1 MHGRLAMIE
10 IQRGNAAAA
19 LAEAWQTFYGT
30 RDANMALALQ
40 IGDDRAAADA
50 VLKVLVARPTSDRLY
65 GSIVDVHA
73 LRREP
78 DRVFAWLERA
88 IKNDENL
95 AGNLLT
101 GPFLAPYRRDPRFAA
116 LCKQL
121 GPAGGRRCGGDAI
134 AVAPQWR
141 LASVPD
147 TVMNF
152 ATVPERI
159 AALRDVMQQRGIAA
173 CIVPTADPH
182 LSEYLPGHWT
192 AREWLSGFTGSAG
205 TLVVTPQ
212 FAGLWTDSRYFSQA
226 ERQLAG
232 SGVELVKLNVPHM
245 PEHVE
250 WLCERVHAGDKVA
263 CAADMLSL
271 ATERSLRKHLAK
283 HGAEL
288 VQDDLPGAV
297 WSDRPTLPHAPIYEH
312 PIEYAIHTRAKKLA
326 EVRAAMKRAGATHHI
341 VSALDEVAW
350 VLNLRGSDV
359 EYNPVFLAHL
369 LIDANGATLFVE
381 ASKLDAPLQKL
392 LASDSIRIAPYAE
405 AGGALV
411 DLPLDAKLLL
421 APGAISASVAHTIP
435 QHVTLVEAPGPVTAA
450 KARKSD
456 KEMDHVREAMRRDG
470 VALVRGARWLEQS
483 LRDGRRLSELDVDEK
498 LRELRAQQPGF
509 VSESF
514 STIAGYQANAAL
526 PHYRA
531 MPESHAELKPLGMLL
546 IDSGAQYLG
555 GTTDITRMWALGET
569 TPEQRRDVTLVLKG
583 VIALSRA
590 KFPCGASGQ
599 QLDALARA
607 PIWAAGID
615 YGHGTGHG
623 VGYCLNVHEG
633 PQSIRPPRSGQHL
646 EAMEV
651 GMITSIEPG
660 IYKPGRHGVRI
671 ENLAATIPAGA
682 GEFGAFLAF
691 ETLTLCPID
700 TRLLEPSLLD
710 ATETAWLDDYHASV
724 RERLAPL
731 LDDAADRAWLDLRCA
746 PLGVAK
752 AA

>member
-1 MHGRLAMIE
+1 MKHQNRLP
-10 IQRGNAAAA
+10 A
-19 LAEAWQTFYGT
+19 LIFHKSV
-30 RDANMALALQ
+30 RSN
-40 IGDDRAAADA
+40 
-50 VLKVLVARPTSDRLY
+50 RL
-65 GSIVDVHA
+65 
-73 LRREP
+73 
-78 DRVFAWLERA
+78 LEMT
-88 IKNDENL
+88 L
-95 AGNLLT
+95 
-101 GPFLAPYRRDPRFAA
+101 
-116 LCKQL
+116 
-121 GPAGGRRCGGDAI
+121 
-134 AVAPQWR
+134 
-141 LASVPD
+141 
-147 TVMNF
+147 

-159 AALRDVMQQRGIAA
+159 AALRGLMQQRGVSA

-182 LSEYLPGHWT
+182 LSEYLPAHWQ

-232 SGVELVKLNVPHM
+232 SGVELVKLNVPHT

-250 WLCERVHAGDKVA
+250 WLCARVHAGDKVA

-271 ATERSLRKHLAK
+271 AAERSLRKQLAK

-288 VQDDLPGAV
+288 VEDDLPAAI
-297 WSDRPTLPHAPIYEH
+297 WNDRPPLPHAPVYEH
-312 PIEYAIHTRAKKLA
+312 PLDYAIRSRADKLGD
-326 EVRAAMKRAGATHHI
+326 VRKAMQRAGATHHI
-341 VSALDEVAW
+341 VSALDEIAW

-369 LIDANGATLFVE
+369 LIDAQAATLLVE
-381 ASKLDAPLQKL
+381 AGKLDADLQET
-392 LASDSIRIAPYAE
+392 LAGGGVRIAPYE
-405 AGGALV
+405 ALGDALTA
-411 DLPLDAKLLL
+411 LPREAVLLL
-421 APGAISASVAHTIP
+421 APGAISAAVARAIP
-435 QHVTLVEAPGPVTAA
+435 QHVALIEAPGPITSA
-450 KARKSD
+450 KARKTG
-456 KEMDHVREAMRRDG
+456 KEMHHVREAMRRDG
-470 VALVRGARWLEQS
+470 VALVRGARWLEES
-483 LRDGRRLSELDVDEK
+483 LKHDQRLTELDVDTR
-498 LRELRAQQPGF
+498 LRELRAEQPGF

-514 STIAGYQANAAL
+514 STIAGYEANAAL

-531 MPESHAELKPLGMLL
+531 MPESHAELHAKGMLL

-569 TPEQRRDVTLVLKG
+569 SPEQRRDVTLVLKG

-590 KFPCGASGQ
+590 KFPRGTSGQ

-607 PIWAAGID
+607 PIWAAGVD

-646 EAMEV
+646 EAMDV

-671 ENLAATIPAGA
+671 ENLAATIPAGD
-682 GEFGAFLAF
+682 GEFGEFLAF

-700 TRLLEPSLLD
+700 TRLLDLSLLD
-710 ATETAWLDDYHASV
+710 ASEIAWLDGYHANV

-731 LDDAADRAWLDLRCA
+731 LDDPADRAWLDARCA
-746 PLGVAK
+746 PLAAAK

>member
-1 MHGRLAMIE
+1 M
-10 IQRGNAAAA
+10 
-19 LAEAWQTFYGT
+19 T
-30 RDANMALALQ
+30 
-40 IGDDRAAADA
+40 
-50 VLKVLVARPTSDRLY
+50 
-65 GSIVDVHA
+65 
-73 LRREP
+73 
-78 DRVFAWLERA
+78 
-88 IKNDENL
+88 
-95 AGNLLT
+95 
-101 GPFLAPYRRDPRFAA
+101 
-116 LCKQL
+116 
-121 GPAGGRRCGGDAI
+121 PATI
-134 AVAPQWR
+134 
-141 LASVPD
+141 
-147 TVMNF
+147 
-152 ATVPERI
+152 PERI
-159 AALRDVMQQRGIAA
+159 AALRGVMQQHGIAA

-182 LSEYLPGHWT
+182 LSEYLPEHWT

-205 TLVVTPQ
+205 TLVVTQ
-212 FAGLWTDSRYFSQA
+212 DFAGLWTDSRYFSQA

-232 SGVELVKLNVPHM
+232 SGVELVKLNVPHT

-250 WLCERVHAGDKVA
+250 WLCARLHAGDKIA

-271 ATERSLRKHLAK
+271 ATERSLRKQLAK

-288 VQDDLPGAV
+288 VEDDLPAAV
-297 WSDRPTLPHAPIYEH
+297 WNDRPPLPHAPVYEH
-312 PIEYAIHTRAKKLA
+312 PLEFAIHGRTEKLA
-326 EVRAAMKRAGATHHI
+326 DVRVAMKRAGATHHI
-341 VSALDEVAW
+341 VSALDEIAW

-369 LIDANGATLFVE
+369 LIDAKGATLFVE
-381 ASKLDAPLQKL
+381 ASKLNPDLQAAL
-392 LASDSIRIAPYAE
+392 EHDGVRVAPYESIAD
-405 AGGALV
+405 ALGK
-411 DLPLDAKLLL
+411 LPQDTKLLL
-421 APGAISASVAHTIP
+421 APAQISAAVAHAIP
-435 QHVTLVEAPGPVTAA
+435 DQVTLIEATGPITVA
-450 KARKSD
+450 KARKTA
-456 KEMDHVREAMRRDG
+456 KEMEHVREAMRRDG
-470 VALVRGARWLEQS
+470 VALVRGARWLEES
-483 LRDGRRLSELDVDEK
+483 LKRGQRLTELDVDTK
-498 LRELRAQQPGF
+498 LREFRAQQPGF

-514 STIAGYQANAAL
+514 STIAGYEANAAL

-531 MPESHAELKPLGMLL
+531 LPDAHAELHAKGMLL

-590 KFPCGASGQ
+590 KFPRGTSGQ

-607 PIWAAGID
+607 PIWAAGVD

-646 EAMEV
+646 EAMDV

-671 ENLAATIPAGA
+671 ENLAATIPAGD
-682 GEFGAFLAF
+682 GEFGEFLAF

-700 TRLLEPSLLD
+700 TRLLDLSLLD
-710 ATETAWLDDYHASV
+710 AAEIAWLDAYHATV

-731 LDDAADRAWLDLRCA
+731 LDDAADRAWLDARCA
-746 PLGVAK
+746 PLAAAK

>member
-1 MHGRLAMIE
+1 M
-10 IQRGNAAAA
+10 NA
-19 LAEAWQTFYGT
+19 
-30 RDANMALALQ
+30 D
-40 IGDDRAAADA
+40 I
-50 VLKVLVARPTSDRLY
+50 PT
-65 GSIVDVHA
+65 
-73 LRREP
+73 
-78 DRVFAWLERA
+78 
-88 IKNDENL
+88 
-95 AGNLLT
+95 
-101 GPFLAPYRRDPRFAA
+101 
-116 LCKQL
+116 
-121 GPAGGRRCGGDAI
+121 
-134 AVAPQWR
+134 
-141 LASVPD
+141 
-147 TVMNF
+147 
-152 ATVPERI
+152 RI
-159 AALRDVMQQRGIAA
+159 AALRNVMQQRGIAA

-182 LSEYLPGHWT
+182 LSEYLPEHWT

-205 TLVVTPQ
+205 TLVVTAD
-212 FAGLWTDSRYFSQA
+212 FAGVWTDSRYFSQA

-232 SGVELVKLNVPHM
+232 SGVELVKLNVPHT

-250 WLCERVHAGDKVA
+250 WLCHRMKPGDKAA

-271 ATERSLRKHLAK
+271 ATERSVRKQLAE

-288 VQDDLPGAV
+288 IEDDLPAAIWNG
-297 WSDRPTLPHAPIYEH
+297 RPPLPHAPVYEH
-312 PIEYAIHTRAKKLA
+312 PLEYAIHARAEKLA
-326 EVRAAMKRAGATHHI
+326 NVRDAMQRAGATHHI
-341 VSALDEVAW
+341 VSALDEIAW

-369 LIDANGATLFVE
+369 LIDANGATLFAE
-381 ASKLDAPLQKL
+381 ASKLDADLQKK
-392 LASDSIRIAPYAE
+392 LAGDGVRIAPYA
-405 AGGALV
+405 GIDDALAK
-411 DLPLDAKLLL
+411 LASDAKLLL
-421 APGAISASVAHTIP
+421 APAQVSAAITRAIPAQVALI
-435 QHVTLVEAPGPVTAA
+435 EAPGPITAA
-450 KARKSD
+450 KARKSG
-456 KEMDHVREAMRRDG
+456 KEMEHVREAMRRDG

-483 LRDGRRLSELDVDEK
+483 LHDGKRLTELDVDER
-498 LRELRAQQPGF
+498 LRELRGEQPGF

-531 MPESHAELKPLGMLL
+531 MPESHSELKPRGMLL

-590 KFPCGASGQ
+590 KFPRGTSGQ

-607 PIWAAGID
+607 PIWAAGVD

-646 EAMEV
+646 EAMDV

-671 ENLAATIPAGA
+671 ENLAATFSAGN
-682 GEFGAFLAF
+682 GEFGEFLQF

-700 TRLLEPSLLD
+700 TRLLDLSLLD
-710 ATETAWLDDYHASV
+710 ASEVAWLDGYHTMV

-731 LDDAADRAWLDLRCA
+731 LDDAADRAWLDARCA

>member
-1 MHGRLAMIE
+1 MTLATI
-10 IQRGNAAAA
+10 
-19 LAEAWQTFYGT
+19 
-30 RDANMALALQ
+30 
-40 IGDDRAAADA
+40 
-50 VLKVLVARPTSDRLY
+50 
-65 GSIVDVHA
+65 
-73 LRREP
+73 
-78 DRVFAWLERA
+78 
-88 IKNDENL
+88 
-95 AGNLLT
+95 
-101 GPFLAPYRRDPRFAA
+101 
-116 LCKQL
+116 
-121 GPAGGRRCGGDAI
+121 
-134 AVAPQWR
+134 
-141 LASVPD
+141 
-147 TVMNF
+147 
-152 ATVPERI
+152 PERI
-159 AALRDVMQQRGIAA
+159 AALRGAMQQRGIAA

-182 LSEYLPGHWT
+182 LSEYLPEHWT

-205 TLVVTPQ
+205 TLVVTQ
-212 FAGLWTDSRYFSQA
+212 DFAGLWTDSRYFSQA

-232 SGVELVKLNVPHM
+232 SGVELVKLNVPHT

-250 WLCERVHAGDKVA
+250 WLCARVHTGDKVA

-271 ATERSLRKHLAK
+271 ATERSLRKQLAK

-288 VQDDLPGAV
+288 VEDDLPAAI
-297 WSDRPTLPHAPIYEH
+297 WNDRPSLPHALVYEH
-312 PIEYAIHTRAKKLA
+312 PLEFAIHGRTEKLA
-326 EVRAAMKRAGATHHI
+326 DVRAAMKRAGATHHI
-341 VSALDEVAW
+341 VSALDEIAW

-369 LIDANGATLFVE
+369 LIDAQGATSFVE
-381 ASKLDAPLQKL
+381 ASKLNPDLQAAL
-392 LASDSIRIAPYAE
+392 EHDGVRVAPYESIAD
-405 AGGALV
+405 ALGK
-411 DLPLDAKLLL
+411 LPQDTKLLL
-421 APGAISASVAHTIP
+421 APAQISAAVAHAIP
-435 QHVTLVEAPGPVTAA
+435 DQVTLIEANGPITVA
-450 KARKSD
+450 KARKTA
-456 KEMDHVREAMRRDG
+456 KEMEHVREAMRRDG
-470 VALVRGARWLEQS
+470 VALVRGARWLEES
-483 LRDGRRLSELDVDEK
+483 LKRGERLTELDVDTK

-514 STIAGYQANAAL
+514 STIAGYEANAAL

-531 MPESHAELKPLGMLL
+531 MPESHSELKPKGMLL

-583 VIALSRA
+583 MIALSRA
-590 KFPCGASGQ
+590 KFPRGTSGQ

-607 PIWAAGID
+607 PIWAAGVD

-646 EAMEV
+646 EAMDV

-671 ENLAATIPAGA
+671 ENLAATIPAGD
-682 GEFGAFLAF
+682 GEFGEFLAF

-700 TRLLEPSLLD
+700 TRLLDLSLLD
-710 ATETAWLDDYHASV
+710 AAEIAWLDAYHATI

-731 LDDAADRAWLDLRCA
+731 LDDAADRAWLDARCA
-746 PLGVAK
+746 PLAAAK

>member
-1 MHGRLAMIE
+1 MTHTTI
-10 IQRGNAAAA
+10 
-19 LAEAWQTFYGT
+19 
-30 RDANMALALQ
+30 
-40 IGDDRAAADA
+40 
-50 VLKVLVARPTSDRLY
+50 
-65 GSIVDVHA
+65 
-73 LRREP
+73 
-78 DRVFAWLERA
+78 
-88 IKNDENL
+88 
-95 AGNLLT
+95 
-101 GPFLAPYRRDPRFAA
+101 
-116 LCKQL
+116 
-121 GPAGGRRCGGDAI
+121 
-134 AVAPQWR
+134 
-141 LASVPD
+141 
-147 TVMNF
+147 
-152 ATVPERI
+152 PERI
-159 AALRDVMQQRGIAA
+159 AALRDVMQQRGISA

-182 LSEYLPGHWT
+182 LSEYLPAHWQ

-205 TLVVTPQ
+205 ILVATQ
-212 FAGLWTDSRYFSQA
+212 NFAGLWTDSRYFSQA

-232 SGVELVKLNVPHM
+232 SGVELVKLNVPHT

-250 WLCERVHAGDKVA
+250 WLCARVHVGDKVA

-271 ATERSLRKHLAK
+271 ASERSLRKALAK

-288 VQDDLPGAV
+288 VDDDLPGAI
-297 WSDRPTLPHAPIYEH
+297 WTDRPPPPHAPVYEH
-312 PIEYAIHTRAKKLA
+312 PIDYAIHARAEKLA
-326 EVRAAMKRAGATHHI
+326 DVREAMQRAGATHHV
-341 VSALDEVAW
+341 VSALDEIAW

-381 ASKLDAPLQKL
+381 ASKLDADLKSA
-392 LASDSIRIAPYAE
+392 LANDGVHIAPYE
-405 AGGALV
+405 SIGDDLRALPR
-411 DLPLDAKLLL
+411 DSTLLL
-421 APGAISASVAHTIP
+421 SSAQVSAAVARAIPDHF
-435 QHVTLVEAPGPVTAA
+435 TLIEAAGPITSA
-450 KARKSD
+450 KARKTER
-456 KEMDHVREAMRRDG
+456 EMNHVREAMRRDG
-470 VALVRGARWLEQS
+470 VALVRGAHWLEQC
-483 LRDGRRLSELDVDEK
+483 LGEGKRLTELDVDEK

-531 MPESHAELKPLGMLL
+531 MPELHAELKRLGMLL

-590 KFPCGASGQ
+590 KFPRGASGQ

-607 PIWAAGID
+607 PIWAAGVD

-646 EAMEV
+646 EAMDV

-671 ENLAATIPAGA
+671 ENLAATVPAGD
-682 GEFGAFLAF
+682 GEFGEFLAF

-710 ATETAWLDDYHASV
+710 ANEIAWLDDYHAMV

-731 LDDAADRAWLDLRCA
+731 LDDAADRAWLDVRCA
-746 PLGVAK
+746 PVKVAK

>member
-1 MHGRLAMIE
+1 MTLATI
-10 IQRGNAAAA
+10 
-19 LAEAWQTFYGT
+19 
-30 RDANMALALQ
+30 
-40 IGDDRAAADA
+40 
-50 VLKVLVARPTSDRLY
+50 
-65 GSIVDVHA
+65 
-73 LRREP
+73 
-78 DRVFAWLERA
+78 
-88 IKNDENL
+88 
-95 AGNLLT
+95 
-101 GPFLAPYRRDPRFAA
+101 
-116 LCKQL
+116 
-121 GPAGGRRCGGDAI
+121 
-134 AVAPQWR
+134 
-141 LASVPD
+141 
-147 TVMNF
+147 
-152 ATVPERI
+152 PERI
-159 AALRDVMQQRGIAA
+159 AALRGAMQQRGIAA

-182 LSEYLPGHWT
+182 LSEYLPEHWT

-205 TLVVTPQ
+205 TLVVTQ
-212 FAGLWTDSRYFSQA
+212 DFAGLWTDSRYFSQA

-232 SGVELVKLNVPHM
+232 SGVELVKLNVPHT

-250 WLCERVHAGDKVA
+250 WLCARLHAGDKIA

-271 ATERSLRKHLAK
+271 ATERSLRKQLAK

-288 VQDDLPGAV
+288 VEDDLPAAV
-297 WSDRPTLPHAPIYEH
+297 WNDRPPLPHAPVYEH
-312 PIEYAIHTRAKKLA
+312 PLEFAIHGRTEKLA
-326 EVRAAMKRAGATHHI
+326 DVRVAMKRAGATHHI
-341 VSALDEVAW
+341 VSALDEIAW

-369 LIDANGATLFVE
+369 LIDAKGATSFVE
-381 ASKLDAPLQKL
+381 ASKLNPDLQAAL
-392 LASDSIRIAPYAE
+392 EHDGVRVAPYESIAD
-405 AGGALV
+405 ALGK
-411 DLPLDAKLLL
+411 LPQDTKLLL
-421 APGAISASVAHTIP
+421 APAQISAAVAHAIP
-435 QHVTLVEAPGPVTAA
+435 DQVTLIEATGPITVA
-450 KARKSD
+450 KARKTA
-456 KEMDHVREAMRRDG
+456 KEMEHVREAMRRDG
-470 VALVRGARWLEQS
+470 VALVRGARWLEES
-483 LRDGRRLSELDVDEK
+483 LKRGQRLTELDVDTK
-498 LRELRAQQPGF
+498 LREFRAQQPGF

-514 STIAGYQANAAL
+514 STIAGYEANAAL

-531 MPESHAELKPLGMLL
+531 MPESHSELKPKGMLL

-590 KFPCGASGQ
+590 KFPRGTSGQ

-607 PIWAAGID
+607 PIWAAGVD

-646 EAMEV
+646 EAMDV

-671 ENLAATIPAGA
+671 ENLAATIPAGD
-682 GEFGAFLAF
+682 GEFGEFLAF

-700 TRLLEPSLLD
+700 TRLLDLSLLD
-710 ATETAWLDDYHASV
+710 AAEIAWLDAYHATV

-731 LDDAADRAWLDLRCA
+731 LDDAADRAWLDARCA
-746 PLGVAK
+746 PLAAAK

>member
-1 MHGRLAMIE
+1 MTLATI
-10 IQRGNAAAA
+10 
-19 LAEAWQTFYGT
+19 
-30 RDANMALALQ
+30 
-40 IGDDRAAADA
+40 
-50 VLKVLVARPTSDRLY
+50 
-65 GSIVDVHA
+65 
-73 LRREP
+73 
-78 DRVFAWLERA
+78 
-88 IKNDENL
+88 
-95 AGNLLT
+95 
-101 GPFLAPYRRDPRFAA
+101 
-116 LCKQL
+116 
-121 GPAGGRRCGGDAI
+121 
-134 AVAPQWR
+134 
-141 LASVPD
+141 
-147 TVMNF
+147 
-152 ATVPERI
+152 PERI
-159 AALRDVMQQRGIAA
+159 AALRDAMQQRGIAA

-182 LSEYLPGHWT
+182 LSEYLPAHWQ

-232 SGVELVKLNVPHM
+232 NGVELVKLNVPHT

-250 WLCERVHAGDKVA
+250 WLCERMHAGDKVA

-271 ATERSLRKHLAK
+271 ASERSLRKRLARQ
-283 HGAEL
+283 GAEL
-288 VQDDLPGAV
+288 VEDDLPGAV
-297 WSDRPTLPHAPIYEH
+297 WRERPPLPHAPIYAH
-312 PIEYAIHTRAKKLA
+312 PIDYAIRARAKKLA
-326 EVRAAMKRAGATHHI
+326 DVRAAMQQNHATHHV
-341 VSALDEVAW
+341 VSALDEIAW

-381 ASKLDAPLQKL
+381 ASKLDANLQSA
-392 LASDSIRIAPYAE
+392 LADDGVRIAPYE
-405 AGGALV
+405 AIGDALRG
-411 DLPLDAKLLL
+411 LPRDSTLLL
-421 APGAISASVAHTIP
+421 APAQVSAAIAHAIP
-435 QHVTLVEAPGPVTAA
+435 DHVTLIEAAGPITSA
-450 KARKSD
+450 KARKTAE
-456 KEMDHVREAMRRDG
+456 EMDHVREAMRRDG

-483 LRDGRRLSELDVDEK
+483 LRDGERLSELDVDEK

-509 VSESF
+509 LSESF

-531 MPESHAELKPLGMLL
+531 TPESHSELKPLGMLL

-590 KFPCGASGQ
+590 KFPRGASGQ

-633 PQSIRPPRSGQHL
+633 PQSIRPPRPGQQL

-671 ENLAATIPAGA
+671 ENLAATIPAGD
-682 GEFGAFLAF
+682 GEFGKFLAF

-710 ATETAWLDDYHASV
+710 ATEIAWLDDYHANV

-731 LDDAADRAWLDLRCA
+731 LDDAADRAWLDLRCI
-746 PLGVAK
+746 PLAVAK

>member
-1 MHGRLAMIE
+1 M
-10 IQRGNAAAA
+10 
-19 LAEAWQTFYGT
+19 T
-30 RDANMALALQ
+30 
-40 IGDDRAAADA
+40 
-50 VLKVLVARPTSDRLY
+50 TSPIP
-65 GSIVDVHA
+65 S
-73 LRREP
+73 
-78 DRVFAWLERA
+78 
-88 IKNDENL
+88 
-95 AGNLLT
+95 
-101 GPFLAPYRRDPRFAA
+101 
-116 LCKQL
+116 
-121 GPAGGRRCGGDAI
+121 
-134 AVAPQWR
+134 
-141 LASVPD
+141 
-147 TVMNF
+147 
-152 ATVPERI
+152 RI
-159 AALRDVMQQRGIAA
+159 AALRGVMRQRGVAA

-182 LSEYLPGHWT
+182 LSEYLPEHWT

-205 TLVVTPQ
+205 TLVVTAD

-226 ERQLAG
+226 QRQLAG
-232 SGVELVKLNVPHM
+232 SGVELVKLNVPHT
-245 PEHVE
+245 PEHVA
-250 WLCERVHAGDKVA
+250 WLCERMHAGDKVA

-271 ATERSLRKHLAK
+271 AAERSLRRQLAE

-288 VQDDLPGAV
+288 VEDDLPAV
-297 WSDRPTLPHAPIYEH
+297 IWSDRPPLPHAPVYEH
-312 PIEYAIHTRAKKLA
+312 PLEYAIHGRAQKLA
-326 EVRAAMKRAGATHHI
+326 GVRDAMKRVGATHHI
-341 VSALDEVAW
+341 VSALDEIAW

-359 EYNPVFLAHL
+359 EYNPVFLSHL
-369 LIDANGATLFVE
+369 LIGVDGATLFAE
-381 ASKLDAPLQKL
+381 AAKLDSALRKA
-392 LASDSIRIAPYAE
+392 LADDGVHIAPYAGI
-405 AGGALV
+405 ADALAK
-411 DLPLDAKLLL
+411 LPPHAKLLL
-421 APGAISASVAHTIP
+421 APGAISAAVAHAIP
-435 QHVTLVEAPGPVTAA
+435 GHVALVEAAGPVGAA
-450 KARKSD
+450 KARKTD

-470 VALVRGARWLEQS
+470 AALVRGARWLEQS
-483 LRDGRRLSELDVDEK
+483 LHEGKRLSELDVDEK
-498 LRELRAQQPGF
+498 LRELRSQQPGF

-531 MPESHAELKPLGMLL
+531 LPESHSELEPRGMLL

-590 KFPCGASGQ
+590 KFPRGTSGQ

-607 PIWAAGID
+607 PIWAAGVD

-646 EAMEV
+646 EALDV

-671 ENLAATIPAGA
+671 ENLAATVSAGD
-682 GEFGAFLAF
+682 GEFGEFLQF

-700 TRLLEPSLLD
+700 TRLLDLSLLD
-710 ATETAWLDDYHASV
+710 ATEIAWLDGYHATV

-731 LDDAADRAWLDLRCA
+731 LADAADRAWLDARCA

>member
-1 MHGRLAMIE
+1 M
-10 IQRGNAAAA
+10 
-19 LAEAWQTFYGT
+19 
-30 RDANMALALQ
+30 
-40 IGDDRAAADA
+40 
-50 VLKVLVARPTSDRLY
+50 
-65 GSIVDVHA
+65 
-73 LRREP
+73 
-78 DRVFAWLERA
+78 
-88 IKNDENL
+88 NL
-95 AGNLLT
+95 AT
-101 GPFLAPYRRDPRFAA
+101 
-116 LCKQL
+116 
-121 GPAGGRRCGGDAI
+121 I
-134 AVAPQWR
+134 
-141 LASVPD
+141 
-147 TVMNF
+147 
-152 ATVPERI
+152 PERI
-159 AALRDVMQQRGIAA
+159 AALRAVMQQRGIAA

-182 LSEYLPGHWT
+182 LSEYLPEHWT

-212 FAGLWTDSRYFSQA
+212 FAGLWADSRYFSQA

-232 SGVELVKLNVPHM
+232 SGVELVKLNVPHT
-245 PEHVE
+245 PEHVA
-250 WLCERVHAGDKVA
+250 WLCEHVHAGDKVA

-271 ATERSLRKHLAK
+271 ASERSLRTRLAK

-288 VQDDLPGAV
+288 VEDDLPAAIRA
-297 WSDRPTLPHAPIYEH
+297 DRPPLPHAPVYEH
-312 PIEYAIHTRAKKLA
+312 PLDYAIHSRAEKLA
-326 EVRAAMKRAGATHHI
+326 NLRDAMQQAGATHHI
-341 VSALDEVAW
+341 VSALDEIAW

-369 LIDANGATLFVE
+369 LIDADGATLFVE
-381 ASKLDAPLQKL
+381 PSKLDADLQKL
-392 LASDSIRIAPYAE
+392 LAGDGVCIALYE
-405 AGGALV
+405 AIGDALGALPP
-411 DLPLDAKLLL
+411 DTRLLL
-421 APGAISASVAHTIP
+421 SPEQISAAVAHTIP
-435 QHVTLVEAPGPVTAA
+435 QHVALIEASSPITSA
-450 KARKSD
+450 KARKTG
-456 KEMDHVREAMRRDG
+456 KEMEHVREAMRRDG

-483 LRDGRRLSELDVDEK
+483 LRGGQPLTELDVDTK

-531 MPESHAELKPLGMLL
+531 MPESHSELKAIGMLL

-583 VIALSRA
+583 VIGLSRA
-590 KFPCGASGQ
+590 KFPRGTSGQ

-646 EAMEV
+646 EAMDT

-671 ENLAATIPAGA
+671 ENLAATVPAGD
-682 GEFGAFLAF
+682 GEFGEFLAF

-700 TRLLEPSLLD
+700 TRLLDLSLLD
-710 ATETAWLDDYHASV
+710 ANEIAWLDTYHATV
-724 RERLAPL
+724 LERLSPL
-731 LDDAADRAWLDLRCA
+731 LDDAADRAWLAARCA
-746 PLGVAK
+746 RLAQAK

>member
-1 MHGRLAMIE
+1 M
-10 IQRGNAAAA
+10 
-19 LAEAWQTFYGT
+19 T
-30 RDANMALALQ
+30 
-40 IGDDRAAADA
+40 
-50 VLKVLVARPTSDRLY
+50 
-65 GSIVDVHA
+65 
-73 LRREP
+73 
-78 DRVFAWLERA
+78 
-88 IKNDENL
+88 
-95 AGNLLT
+95 
-101 GPFLAPYRRDPRFAA
+101 
-116 LCKQL
+116 
-121 GPAGGRRCGGDAI
+121 PATI
-134 AVAPQWR
+134 
-141 LASVPD
+141 
-147 TVMNF
+147 
-152 ATVPERI
+152 PERI
-159 AALRDVMQQRGIAA
+159 AALRGVMQQHGIAA

-182 LSEYLPGHWT
+182 LSEYLPEHWT

-205 TLVVTPQ
+205 TLVVTQ
-212 FAGLWTDSRYFSQA
+212 DFAGLWTDSRYFSQA

-232 SGVELVKLNVPHM
+232 SGVELVKLNVPHT

-250 WLCERVHAGDKVA
+250 WLCARLHAGDKIA

-271 ATERSLRKHLAK
+271 ATERSLRKQLAK

-288 VQDDLPGAV
+288 VEDDLPAAV
-297 WSDRPTLPHAPIYEH
+297 WNDRPPLPHAPVYEH
-312 PIEYAIHTRAKKLA
+312 PLEFAIHGRTEKLA
-326 EVRAAMKRAGATHHI
+326 DVRVAMKRAGATHHI
-341 VSALDEVAW
+341 VSALDEIAW

-369 LIDANGATLFVE
+369 LIDAKGATLFVE
-381 ASKLDAPLQKL
+381 ASKLNPDLQAAL
-392 LASDSIRIAPYAE
+392 EHDGVRVAPYESIAD
-405 AGGALV
+405 ALGK
-411 DLPLDAKLLL
+411 LPQDTKLLL
-421 APGAISASVAHTIP
+421 APAQISAAVAHAIP
-435 QHVTLVEAPGPVTAA
+435 DQVTLIEATGPITVA
-450 KARKSD
+450 KARKTA
-456 KEMDHVREAMRRDG
+456 KEMEHVREAMRRDG
-470 VALVRGARWLEQS
+470 VALVRGARWLEES
-483 LRDGRRLSELDVDEK
+483 LKRGQRLTELDVDTK
-498 LRELRAQQPGF
+498 LREFRAQQPGF

-514 STIAGYQANAAL
+514 STIAGYEANAAL

-531 MPESHAELKPLGMLL
+531 MPESHSELKPKGMLL

-590 KFPCGASGQ
+590 KFPRGTSGQ

-607 PIWAAGID
+607 PIWAAGVD

-646 EAMEV
+646 EAMDV

-671 ENLAATIPAGA
+671 ENLAATIPAGD
-682 GEFGAFLAF
+682 GEFGEFLAF

-700 TRLLEPSLLD
+700 TRLLDLSLLD
-710 ATETAWLDDYHASV
+710 AAEIAWLDAYHATI

-731 LDDAADRAWLDLRCA
+731 LDDAADRAWLDARCA
-746 PLGVAK
+746 PLAAAK

>member
-1 MHGRLAMIE
+1 
-10 IQRGNAAAA
+10 
-19 LAEAWQTFYGT
+19 
-30 RDANMALALQ
+30 
-40 IGDDRAAADA
+40 
-50 VLKVLVARPTSDRLY
+50 
-65 GSIVDVHA
+65 
-73 LRREP
+73 
-78 DRVFAWLERA
+78 
-88 IKNDENL
+88 
-95 AGNLLT
+95 
-101 GPFLAPYRRDPRFAA
+101 
-116 LCKQL
+116 
-121 GPAGGRRCGGDAI
+121 
-134 AVAPQWR
+134 
-141 LASVPD
+141 
-147 TVMNF
+147 MN
-152 ATVPERI
+152 VSPIPSRI
-159 AALRDVMQQRGIAA
+159 AALRDAMQQRGIAA

-182 LSEYLPGHWT
+182 LSEYLPQHWA

-226 ERQLAG
+226 ERQLEG
-232 SGVELVKLNVPHM
+232 SGVELVKLNVPHT
-245 PEHVE
+245 PEHVD
-250 WLCERVHAGDKVA
+250 WICERVHAADKVA

-271 ATERSLRKHLAK
+271 ASERSLRKQLAE
-283 HGAEL
+283 HGAVL
-288 VQDDLPGAV
+288 VEDDLPGAA
-297 WSDRPTLPHAPIYEH
+297 WSDRPPLPHAPIYEH
-312 PIEYAIHTRAKKLA
+312 PIDYAIHARAKKLA
-326 EVRAAMKRAGATHHI
+326 DVRAAMRQNKASHHV
-341 VSALDEVAW
+341 VSALDEIAW
-350 VLNLRGSDV
+350 LLNLRGSDV
-359 EYNPVFLAHL
+359 DYNPVFLAHL
-369 LIDANGATLFVE
+369 LVEANGATLFVE
-381 ASKLDAPLQKL
+381 ASKLEANLQSTL
-392 LASDSIRIAPYAE
+392 VNDGIRLAPYE
-405 AGGALV
+405 SIGDALTA
-411 DLPLDAKLLL
+411 LPPDSTLLL
-421 APGAISASVAHTIP
+421 SPSQVSAAIAHAIP
-435 QHVTLVEAPGPVTAA
+435 DHVTLIEAAGPITSA
-450 KARKSD
+450 KARKTA
-456 KEMDHVREAMRRDG
+456 KEMDHVRDAMRRDG

-483 LRDGRRLSELDVDEK
+483 LREGKRLTELDVDEK

-531 MPESHAELKPLGMLL
+531 MPESHSELKPLGMLL

-590 KFPCGASGQ
+590 KFPRGASGQ

-646 EAMEV
+646 EALDV

-671 ENLAATIPAGA
+671 ENLAATVPAGN
-682 GEFGAFLAF
+682 GEFGEFLAF

-710 ATETAWLDDYHASV
+710 AAETAWLDDYHASV

-746 PLGVAK
+746 PLKVAK